1 MTTAWIVIP
10 TYDERENLAT
20 VVGLTRAALASCD
33 PPVEGTV
40 LIVDDGSPDGTGQLA
55 DELARAHEDVRVH
68 HRPRKSGLGGA
79 YLAGF
84 GQALMAG
91 ADFVVEM
98 DADLS
103 HDPADLPRLI
113 EAARQ
118 GADVVLGSRYLPGGG
133 VEGWPLHR
141 RLLSRAGGRY
151 AAMLLGVPLTD
162 LTGGFKCFRARALRA
177 LDPDLVHSRGYA
189 FQIELTYQ
197 AARAGMEIAE
207 VPIVFREREHGR
219 SKMSAAIALEAM
231 WRVPLLRFAALSAP
245 QAHPAP
251 RATG

>member
-1 MTTAWIVIP
+1 MTAAWVILP
-10 TYDERENLAT
+10 TYNERENLAT
-20 VVGLTRAALASCD
+20 VVTLAQAALESCD

-40 LIVDDGSPDGTGQLA
+40 LIVDDGSPDGTGELADQLA
-55 DELARAHEDVRVH
+55 RYHDNVRVH
-68 HRPRKSGLGGA
+68 HRARKGGLGGA

-91 ADFVVEM
+91 ADLVIEM

-113 EAARQ
+113 DAARQ
-118 GADVVLGSRYLPGGG
+118 GADVVVGSRYVPGGG

-141 RLLSRAGGRY
+141 RLLSHAGGRY
-151 AAMLLGVPLTD
+151 AAIMLGLPLTD
-162 LTGGFKCFRARALRA
+162 LTGGFKCFRAGALRA

-197 AARAGMEIAE
+197 AARAGFEIAE
-207 VPIVFREREHGR
+207 IPIVFREREHGH

-231 WRVPLLRFAALSAP
+231 WRVPLMRLSALNLV
-245 QAHPAP
+245 PARP
-251 RATG
+251 TPGAAR